1 MTCSHC
7 PAFSLCPSI
16 LSRTQGFGFSFSLE
30 VFGQMSRCIKVLPCT
45 FFSNCS
51 KSCDHQAE
59 IQSVNSAACGQLFL
73 PTMHYEGLIV
83 KVVHL
88 LAPLVAGANR
98 RKKKKES
105 NLLMIES
112 QIVMKTIGASEGS
125 AAGGRGA
132 GALCPEQAC
141 RHFYKAALQPLSI
154 SYCFLC
160 TPCPFANV
168 LPAQQAQHFLL

>member
-1 MTCSHC
+1 MACSHC
-7 PAFSLCPSI
+7 PAFSLCPSFM
-16 LSRTQGFGFSFSLE
+16 SRTQSFGFSPSVE
-30 VFGQMSRCIKVLPCT
+30 VFGQMSRYIKVLSCT

-51 KSCDHQAE
+51 KCCGHQAE

-88 LAPLVAGANR
+88 LAPLVARANR
-98 RKKKKES
+98 KKNS

-141 RHFYKAALQPLSI
+141 RHFYKATLQPLSI

>member
-1 MTCSHC
+1 MACSHR
-7 PAFSLCPSI
+7 PAFSLCPSFMG
-16 LSRTQGFGFSFSLE
+16 RTQSFGFSPCVE
-30 VFGQMSRCIKVLPCT
+30 VFGQMSRYIKVLSCT
-45 FFSNCS
+45 SFNCS
-51 KSCDHQAE
+51 KSCGHQAE

-98 RKKKKES
+98 KKKKS
-105 NLLMIES
+105 NLLMMES

-141 RHFYKAALQPLSI
+141 RHFYKATLQPLSI
-154 SYCFLC
+154 SHCFLC

>member
-1 MTCSHC
+1 MALQIALRVLPLLVS
-7 PAFSLCPSI
+7 PNFMSSSQSLQFSP
-16 LSRTQGFGFSFSLE
+16 TVK
-30 VFGQMSRCIKVLPCT
+30 VFGHMSRCIKVLSCK
-45 FFSNCS
+45 FSSNCS
-51 KSCDHQAE
+51 KCYGQL
-59 IQSVNSAACGQLFL
+59 VNSAACEQLFL
-73 PTMHYEGLIV
+73 PTMHYKGLIV

-88 LAPLVAGANR
+88 LAPLVAGTN
-98 RKKKKES
+98 RKKNS

-125 AAGGRGA
+125 TARGRGA
-132 GALCPEQAC
+132 GALCPEQTC
-141 RHFYKAALQPLSI
+141 RHFYKATLQPLSI